1 MSDEE
6 RNTPPPDDNE
16 NPDDVAPKT
25 EDPNAPI
32 NVKVSVLAAPG
43 CIIGDNIIWHI
54 CCR

>member
-16 NPDDVAPKT
+16 NQDDAAPKS

-32 NVKVSVLAAPG
+32 NVKVCPVL
-43 CIIGDNIIWHI
+43 
-54 CCR
+54 